1 MVIKV
6 LHKILMLGTS
16 KRKKKMFYEVDRK
29 EGKNE
34 KEESKGKRKT
44 KPERNRTLA
53 AAISVIHS
61 LS

>member
-1 MVIKV
+1 
-6 LHKILMLGTS
+6 
-16 KRKKKMFYEVDRK
+16 MFYEVDRK